1 MNNNLNIKIQTLRN
15 ASSSPDAYPV
25 RTNLIG
31 IDEFLTKY
39 GKPITNDI
47 VVDNVGQNFSSY
59 CGVKTSED
67 ALSEDLGKVCM
78 AYDDESDRGIVWVT
92 EPWRVPSYKK
102 SILNGS
108 HIGII
113 GLIDLKSNIES
124 FKYLLNDIEWED
136 CLDEIQ
142 SEINYWQQFVD
153 NGFDFFV
160 IVGKNRSLYAIPTIY
175 AESIIGGKYEQLKE
189 KFFVEVKVW
198 TKYVTKS
205 FKTELYRNEKQNM
218 KDTLLME
225 LIGWQSPITNMI
237 YRLTKIDLA
246 KRILPELF
254 DFDKRVLYHD
264 RELVLDCYALYCEK
278 YGDNDWIKTQFE
290 KSIKIKKGKVDFE
303 KVWELFLNV
312 MHIYKS
318 NKQKISDGQTF
329 KMLVFYS
336 CLKYLNSP
344 LDLNLK
350 GTALYSALY
359 QLIVNTHIKL
369 DDKLVYYGWKSGGS
383 ILLNFS
389 ELKSGM
395 KSSSGYFKSDY
406 SALSSNEVYDEA
418 KIGTVYH
425 SKKQGDVLLE
435 IWLNQ
440 FFDFLQEQDGVVI
453 PAKRN
458 FDSSDISHIVRR
470 DSRLVRINGEI
481 YNSNNE
487 PIKFSDVYPD
497 DSFILKYGT
506 NTEYVRLPIIDVMS
520 TDIQVDHI
528 PCYSKNKSKK
538 DLDKCELTTS
548 TFNNWKNDRE
558 AVYESSVLELIQER
572 KEGI

>member
-1 MNNNLNIKIQTLRN
+1 MSNHLNIKIQNLRN

-25 RTNLIG
+25 RTNLIR

-39 GKPITNDI
+39 GKPIDGDTI
-47 VVDNVGQNFSSY
+47 IDNVEQSFPSY
-59 CGVKTSED
+59 SGVKTSED

-92 EPWRVPSYKK
+92 ESWRVLSYKK

-124 FKYLLNDIEWED
+124 FKELLNDIEWED

-142 SEINYWQQFVD
+142 SEINYWQQFVN

-254 DFDKRVLYHD
+254 DFDKRVLYQD

-278 YGDNDWIKTQFE
+278 YGDTDWIKTQFE

-344 LDLNLK
+344 LELNLK
-350 GTALYSALY
+350 GTGLYSALY

-406 SALSSNEVYDEA
+406 SKLSNEVYDEA

-458 FDSSDISHIVRR
+458 FDSSDISYIVRR
-470 DSRLVRINGEI
+470 DFRLVRINGEI

-487 PIKFSDVYPD
+487 PVKFSDVYPGD
-497 DSFILKYGT
+497 LFILKYGT